1 MKRVS
6 IILPSYKPN
15 FYIYDCIRSVCE
27 QTLDI
32 SLFELIIVLNGCDE
46 PYYSNIDN
54 YCSDIQKKPFIQ
66 IIQIDEPGVSNARNI
81 GMNVAR
87 GEYICF
93 LDDDDILSPT
103 YIEKLLLGSSS
114 SCVGLANV
122 KSFVKYIEESNDD
135 FFLSK
140 YYRKRNLLKKKLYNF
155 RGYFSVPVAK
165 LIHKDLIGNIQ
176 YDTRLSNGEDSL
188 FITTLCLRITDFN
201 FTEED
206 AIYYVRIR
214 RGSASRQKIKLKK
227 LLYLLVHEEWEYI
240 KLLYRN
246 RETSKFFFFLSRI
259 PGTLKSIWIMFRN

>member
-103 YIEKLLLGSSS
+103 YI
-114 SCVGLANV
+114 
-122 KSFVKYIEESNDD
+122 
-135 FFLSK
+135 
-140 YYRKRNLLKKKLYNF
+140 
-155 RGYFSVPVAK
+155 
-165 LIHKDLIGNIQ
+165 
-176 YDTRLSNGEDSL
+176 
-188 FITTLCLRITDFN
+188 
-201 FTEED
+201 
-206 AIYYVRIR
+206 
-214 RGSASRQKIKLKK
+214 
-227 LLYLLVHEEWEYI
+227 
-240 KLLYRN
+240 
-246 RETSKFFFFLSRI
+246 
-259 PGTLKSIWIMFRN
+259 

>member
-1 MKRVS
+1 M
-6 IILPSYKPN
+6 
-15 FYIYDCIRSVCE
+15 
-27 QTLDI
+27 
-32 SLFELIIVLNGCDE
+32 
-46 PYYSNIDN
+46 
-54 YCSDIQKKPFIQ
+54 
-66 IIQIDEPGVSNARNI
+66 
-81 GMNVAR
+81 
-87 GEYICF
+87 
-93 LDDDDILSPT
+93 
-103 YIEKLLLGSSS
+103 
-114 SCVGLANV
+114 
-122 KSFVKYIEESNDD
+122 
-135 FFLSK
+135 
-140 YYRKRNLLKKKLYNF
+140 KKKLYNF